1 MMPTGV
7 PAPRQNVYMP
17 FKLTGRLRM
26 AKQALTEDFK
36 EFLTL
41 LNENNVEY
49 LLIGG
54 YAVGYYGYPRTT
66 ADMDVWIAIHSENA
80 RKMVAVFNQFGLR
93 GDNVNEQLF
102 QQPGHIVRMGIPP
115 VRIEVLNE
123 IDGVEFKEC
132 FANCKPVEI
141 DGVPVSL
148 ISLAD
153 LRRNKLAAAQHK
165 DLDDIE
171 HLPEA

>member
-1 MMPTGV
+1 
-7 PAPRQNVYMP
+7 
-17 FKLTGRLRM
+17 M
-26 AKQALTEDFK
+26 AKQVLTEDFK

-41 LNENNVEY
+41 LREEDVEY

-66 ADMDVWIAIHSENA
+66 ADMDIWIAIHPDTA
-80 RKMVAVFNQFGLR
+80 RKMVAVFDRFGLR
-93 GDNVNEQLF
+93 GGDVTEALF
-102 QQPGHIVRMGIPP
+102 CQPGNIIRMGLPP

-123 IDGVEFKEC
+123 IDGVDFYEC
-132 FANCKPVEI
+132 YSRCNPVQI
-141 DGVPVSL
+141 DGMPVNL

-153 LRRNKLAAAQHK
+153 LRRNKLAAARHK